1 MEIQLK
7 SKLLKIVLILL
18 IFIPYKLSSSDV
30 DFTIFIKNQD
40 GSLRYLTDKEVI
52 PLNNEIQ
59 IKIYSKSRGELDI
72 LYESATTKKSS
83 ILNEPLSINPGQ
95 LLTLPGDD
103 SFLPMELSE
112 GNVKF
117 EFAFVSESEK
127 IIKGY
132 NFYAIQPN
140 PKRIDSD
147 GVSSDELIKNNL
159 LNVKY
164 INTFESISNISN
176 LSKSISSS
184 VKNNTSNLKINKL
197 RGFEDL
203 YDKTA
208 KGTVLVESYDE
219 NENPIGFG
227 SGAIISKNQIV
238 TNVHVIN
245 NATYILVVPYG
256 GLEDINKPVYYLAT
270 IEKIIPD
277 KDLALLKI
285 NEVLQNPLEIDKTCN
300 IKIASDAHA
309 VGHPEGNF
317 WSYTKG
323 YISQVRDNY
332 VWNYSDN
339 QEFQAQVIQTQTPIN
354 PGNSGGPLVNS
365 ESKLIGIN
373 SFGFPEAPGINF
385 AVSCNE
391 IINLIESGYSFN
403 GWEDISKNEKRNNDD
418 LSSKCIDED
427 KNGYEEACYVDRDN
441 NGKFDLMLYDE
452 NQDNEIDAIYY
463 DEDENE
469 IAETIL
475 ILANST
481 SDLDY
486 DVYYHDSDQ
495 DGNYDDIM
503 YDYDLDGEIDKVS
516 PIS

>member
-7 SKLLKIVLILL
+7 SKLLKVILILF
-18 IFIPYKLSSSDV
+18 IFFPLKVFSSDV
-30 DFTIFIKNQD
+30 DFSIFIKNHD
-40 GSLRYLTDKEVI
+40 GTLRYLTDKEVI

-72 LYESATTKKSS
+72 LYESATSKKSS

-117 EFAFVSESEK
+117 EFAFMSESEK
-127 IIKGY
+127 IIRGY
-132 NFYAIQPN
+132 NFYAIQPD

-147 GVSSDELIKNNL
+147 SLSSADLIKNDL
-159 LNVKY
+159 LKVKY
-164 INTFESISNISN
+164 INTFESISNISK
-176 LSKSISSS
+176 LSEDISSS
-184 VKNNTSNLKINKL
+184 VKNNTSNVKINKL

-227 SGAIISKNQIV
+227 SGAIISKNEIV
-238 TNVHVIN
+238 TNVHVIK
-245 NATYILVVPYG
+245 NATHILIVPYG

-270 IEKIIPD
+270 IKKIIPN
-277 KDLALLKI
+277 KDLALLQI
-285 NEVLQNPLEIDKTCN
+285 NEILQNPLEIDKNCS
-300 IKIASDAHA
+300 IKVASDAHA

-332 VWNYSDN
+332 EWKYSDN
-339 QEFQAQVIQTQTPIN
+339 DQFQAQVIQTQTPIN

-365 ESKLIGIN
+365 DSKLIGIN
-373 SFGFPEAPGINF
+373 SFGLPDSPGINF

-391 IINLIESGYSFN
+391 IINLIQSGFN
-403 GWEDISKNEKRNNDD
+403 FDGWEDVSKNEKQSDD
-418 LSSKCIDED
+418 ELPSKCIDED
-427 KNGYEEACYVDRDN
+427 KNGYEEICYIDRN
-441 NGKFDLMLYDE
+441 SNGKFDLMLYDE
-452 NQDNEIDAIYY
+452 NQDDVLDAIYY

-469 IAETIL
+469 IAETLL

-495 DGNYDDIM
+495 DGNFDEIM